1 MSMPSR
7 FSTSLILLVI
17 ALATAFFTGNHF
29 MSLYEREP
37 VVKGPGVTRVGKLSD
52 YFSKIKN
59 TVADTNVYFLEGSEP
74 GGTVVVF
81 GGIHSIETA
90 GMMSAV
96 LLVENAV
103 VKTGRLIV
111 VPHANESAF
120 THNAPA
126 EGYPSRFTVKTPWG
140 SRWFRYGDRLTNP
153 VHQWPDPEIYVH
165 YPSGDL
171 QADFEVRNLDRAF
184 PGRPDGGYTE
194 RVAYALTELVRKE
207 NAAMTLDLHE
217 ARPMNPIVNCIIANE
232 RAAEIAAMAV
242 MDLGMQGIK
251 MRLEPSP
258 KKLRGMT
265 HRELGDHTQTLAL
278 LMETPSPVMD
288 KLHGRVDASLILTG
302 KDEFFRSADHRRLLY
317 AAYGQNGYPIEERA
331 GRHLA
336 SVAVLIQLLAEV
348 HPDQK
353 VEAENI
359 PEYKALQEKGIG
371 SFLRMPPPKE

>member
-1 MSMPSR
+1 MPSR
-7 FSTSLILLVI
+7 WFSSVLLLLI
-17 ALATAFFTGNHF
+17 ATATAFFTGNHF

-37 VVKGPGVTRVGKLSD
+37 VVKGPGVTRVGRLSD
-52 YFSKIKN
+52 YFTNIKD
-59 TVADTNVYFLEGSEP
+59 TVADTNVYFLQGSEP

-81 GGIHSIETA
+81 GGVHSIESA

-96 LLVENAV
+96 LLVENAT
-103 VKTGRLIV
+103 VKAGRLIV
-111 VPHANESAF
+111 VPHCNESAF
-120 THNAPA
+120 THNAPS
-126 EGYPSRFTVKTPWG
+126 EGYPSRFTVKTPFG

-184 PGRPDGGYTE
+184 PGRPDGAYTE

-207 NAAMTLDLHE
+207 DAAMTLDLHE

-242 MDLGMQGIK
+242 MDLELQGIK

-258 KKLRGMT
+258 QKLRGMT
-265 HRELGDHTQTLAL
+265 HRELGDHTRTLAM
-278 LMETPSPVMD
+278 LMETPSPIMD
-288 KLHGRVDASLILTG
+288 KLHGRTDETLILTG
-302 KDEFFRSADHRRLLY
+302 QDDFFRIANQRRLLY
-317 AAYGQNGYPIEERA
+317 ADYGKSGYLLEERV

-359 PEYKALQEKGIG
+359 PDYKALQDKGIG
-371 SFLRMPPPKE
+371 GFLRIPPKG